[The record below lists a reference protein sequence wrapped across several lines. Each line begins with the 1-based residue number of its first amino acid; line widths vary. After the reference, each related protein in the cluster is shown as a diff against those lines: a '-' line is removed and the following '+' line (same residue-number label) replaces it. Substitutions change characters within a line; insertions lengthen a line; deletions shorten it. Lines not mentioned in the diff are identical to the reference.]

1 METVYYIGLINTWV
15 ISLDSMCDAKTL
27 ELVKNNFISRND
39 IGDAHVVV
47 TGGKFVP
54 TENKIDLIH
63 ESKKYDAIPSYEEVK
78 LAMNSELTDEQIK
91 NAGLTIKQAVSYNLC
106 AAHIDLI
113 EFTPNQANS
122 MLRLLK
128 AKGYSD
134 CKIRVNGN
142 TPDYLIV
149 QLNTSNLRSKE

>member
-27 ELVKNNFISRND
+27 ELVKDNFKSRND

-54 TENKIDLIH
+54 TENKIDLMH

-78 LAMNSELTDEQIK
+78 LAMNSELTDEQILA
-91 NAGLTIKQAVSYNLC
+91 AGKAIKQAVMNNQCFAY
-106 AAHIDLI
+106 IDLI
-113 EFTPNQANS
+113 GFTSSQANVL
-122 MLRLLK
+122 LRLTK
-128 AKGYSD
+128 SHGYSD
-134 CKIRVNGN
+134 CKIVVNGN
-142 TPDYLIV
+142 TPNYMIV
-149 QLNTSNLRSKE
+149 QLKYA